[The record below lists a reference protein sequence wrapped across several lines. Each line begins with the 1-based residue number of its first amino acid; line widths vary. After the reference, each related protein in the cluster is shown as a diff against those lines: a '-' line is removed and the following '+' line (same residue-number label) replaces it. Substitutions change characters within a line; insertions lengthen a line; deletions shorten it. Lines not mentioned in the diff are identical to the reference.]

1 MKVKDPARYYGY
13 MWGQSYARA
22 DTRNANCDQATLDKA
37 IWDRFIQYL
46 DKCTGSIRSNELKAL
61 YKFCAGFRYGF
72 NSWKQRDDLDFFR
85 VYKNVFFW
93 SLLIG

>member
-22 DTRNANCDQATLDKA
+22 DTRNANCEQATLDKA
-37 IWDRFIQYL
+37 IWDRFIQYINKIPRRGN
-46 DKCTGSIRSNELKAL
+46 DSKAL

-72 NSWKQRDDLDFFR
+72 TSWKQRDDLDFFR
-85 VYKNVFFW
+85 VYRMFEVD
-93 SLLIG
+93 